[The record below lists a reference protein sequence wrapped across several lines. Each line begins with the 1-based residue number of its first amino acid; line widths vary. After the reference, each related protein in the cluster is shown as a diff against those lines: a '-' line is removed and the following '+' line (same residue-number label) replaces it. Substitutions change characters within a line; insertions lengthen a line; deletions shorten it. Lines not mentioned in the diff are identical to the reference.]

1 MTRIITLFC
10 FLTLQF
16 SFSQSAESYLEKIR
30 NNEALLTAFFQQMP
44 KGGDLHHHFSGSIY
58 AEPLL
63 ERAIAEDF
71 YLNLETMQ
79 VAKNKPSNGNWETFS
94 SLKNKGQLAFYQ
106 QQVMQTWSAKD
117 YNGVSVPSDDLFFD
131 SFDKFFL

>member
-10 FLTLQF
+10 IFITQI
-16 SFSQSAESYLEKIR
+16 SFSQTAASYLEKIR

-63 ERAIAEDF
+63 ERAIAENF
-71 YLNLETMQ
+71 YLNLETLA
-79 VAKNKPSNGNWETFS
+79 VSKTKPENGNWKSFS
-94 SLKNKGQLAFYQ
+94 SLKNDGKLPFYEQ
-106 QQVMQTWSAKD
+106 QIMQTWSVKD
-117 YNGVSVPSDDLFFD
+117 YNGSVPSDD
-131 SFDKFFL
+131 

>member
-10 FLTLQF
+10 FFIAQIG
-16 SFSQSAESYLEKIR
+16 FSQTAENYLEKIR

-71 YLNLETMQ
+71 YLNLETMA
-79 VAKNKPSNGNWETFS
+79 VSKTKPEKGNWEI
-94 SLKNKGQLAFYQ
+94 SLLLKKKEN
-106 QQVMQTWSAKD
+106 
-117 YNGVSVPSDDLFFD
+117 
-131 SFDKFFL
+131 

>member
-10 FLTLQF
+10 IFIAQIG
-16 SFSQSAESYLEKIR
+16 FSQTAESYLEKIR

-44 KGGDLHHHFSGSIY
+44 KGGDLHHHFSGSVY

-71 YLNLETMQ
+71 YLNI
-79 VAKNKPSNGNWETFS
+79 VNIVKNKVR
-94 SLKNKGQLAFYQ
+94 Y
-106 QQVMQTWSAKD
+106 
-117 YNGVSVPSDDLFFD
+117 
-131 SFDKFFL
+131 